1 MKRRSGKELRELFLN
16 FFEEKGCKRYHSFSL
31 VPDDP
36 TLLFTIAGMVPFK
49 PYFLGLKTPE
59 VTRATTAQKCVR
71 TNDIENV
78 GYTARHHTFFEML
91 GNFSFGDY
99 FKPEIIPWA
108 WEFLTERVGLDP
120 NRLYATVY
128 LDDDEA
134 FNIWHEVVGLPEER
148 IFRLGAD
155 DNFWAAGPVGPC
167 GPCSEII
174 YDQGERYSCGKPT
187 CTVGCDCDRYLEI
200 WNLVFMQYNRDKDG
214 NLTPLP
220 KKNIDTGMGL
230 ERLASVVQQVPNDF
244 ETDLFRPIMD
254 KACELVNVKYGED
267 KKKDL
272 AVKVISDHIRASA
285 FMIADGILPSNE
297 GTGYVLRRLIRRC
310 VRYGRLL
317 GIEKPFL
324 TDLLPVVRNSIG
336 DEYQELTE
344 QTSTIEQVLSLEEK
358 KFSSTLAQ
366 GNDLIDTEIE
376 KLKNSGSEELP
387 GTVAFKLYDTFGFP
401 LELTEEI
408 CEERGIRVDT
418 KGFDE
423 AMEEQRERAR
433 ASSKQTSSVI
443 SKNVYTELEDKIG
456 KTPFCGY
463 TKTRC
468 DAQIEAIIVDGAL
481 TDSISEGSE
490 AELVLTDTPFYGEKG
505 GQVGDTGRITGENGM
520 VFEVTD
526 TKYPVAD
533 LIAHKG
539 KLVSGTIKRGDAVS
553 AEINTERRAD
563 IQRHH
568 TSTHLLHEALRRVLG
583 DHVRQAGSLVTPT
596 FLRFDFNHFA
606 PVSLDELREVER
618 MAYAEVLKNKP
629 VTTTIMG
636 LEEAK
641 QSGARALF
649 DEKYGDEVRVL
660 DIKDF
665 STELCGGTHVKATGE
680 IGMVKIIREEGIG
693 SGIRRITAVAGSAA
707 MPLFQSFGG
716 TVTALMTMLGEDVET
731 LQGRIET
738 MLDEKK
744 LVDRKNRELQVKA
757 AMSDIEN
764 SVKPMAN
771 EKGVDLVCEKF
782 DDITPDLLRQIGD
795 RIRQKYPNA
804 LMLLAG
810 VNDEG
815 RVALTA
821 MASDDIVKLGA
832 NAGAMLKAVAAEMGG
847 KGGGRPTLA
856 QGGVQSADKL
866 DAAFRKA
873 PELFHEMMAR
883 AK

>member
-1 MKRRSGKELRELFLN
+1 MERRSGKELRELFLK

-59 VTRATTAQKCVR
+59 VTRATTSQKCVR

-78 GYTARHHTFFEML
+78 GRTARHHTFFEML

-134 FNIWHEVVGLPEER
+134 FDIWHKKVGLPKER

-174 YDQGERYSCGKPT
+174 YDQGEKFSCGKPT

-200 WNLVFMQYNRDKDG
+200 WNLVFMQYNRDEAG

-220 KKNIDTGMGL
+220 HKNIDTGMGL
-230 ERLASVVQQVPNDF
+230 ERLASVVQRVPNDF

-267 KKKDL
+267 PKRDM

-285 FMIADGILPSNE
+285 FMIADGILPAND

-317 GIEKPFL
+317 GIEEPFL
-324 TDLLPVVRNSIG
+324 TKLLPVVRESIG
-336 DEYQELTE
+336 DEYQELKE
-344 QTSTIEQVLSLEEK
+344 QAATIEQVLSLEEER
-358 KFSSTLAQ
+358 FSRTLAQ
-366 GNDLIDTEIE
+366 GSDLLDSEIA
-376 KLKNSGSEELP
+376 KLEAGKENKLP
-387 GTVAFKLYDTFGFP
+387 GDVAFVLYDTFGFP

-408 CEERGIRVDT
+408 CEERGISVD
-418 KGFDE
+418 KDGFE
-423 AMEEQRERAR
+423 AAMEEQRERAR

-443 SKNVYTELEDKIG
+443 SKNVYTELADKIAPS
-456 KTPFCGY
+456 PFCGY
-463 TKTRC
+463 TQVKC
-468 DAQIEAIIVDGAL
+468 EAQVKAIIIDGELAE
-481 TDSISEGSE
+481 SAAAGAE
-490 AELVLTDTPFYGEKG
+490 ADIVLSDTPFYAEKG
-505 GQVGDTGRITGENGM
+505 GQVGDTGTITASGM
-520 VFEVTD
+520 TFEVAD
-526 TKYPVAD
+526 TVYPVAD
-533 LIAHKG
+533 LIVHRG
-539 KLVSGTIKRGDAVS
+539 KVLSGVVKTGDGVT
-553 AEINTERRAD
+553 AEINAERRAE

-568 TSTHLLHEALRRVLG
+568 TATHLMHEALARVLG
-583 DHVRQAGSLVTPT
+583 KHVRQAGSIVTPT

-606 PVSLDELREVER
+606 PVTLDELREVEGIV
-618 MAYAEVLKNKP
+618 YAEVLKNKP
-629 VTTTIMG
+629 VVTTVMAI
-636 LEEAK
+636 EEAK
-641 QSGARALF
+641 KTGARALF

-660 DIKDF
+660 DIEDF
-665 STELCGGTHVKATGE
+665 STELCGGTHVKNTGE
-680 IGMVKIIREEGIG
+680 IGLVKILREEGIG
-693 SGIRRITAVAGSAA
+693 SGIRRITAVAGSSSL
-707 MPLFQSFGG
+707 PLFQSFGLA
-716 TVTALMTMLGEDVET
+716 VTSLVTMVGGDIESLMSKVES
-731 LQGRIET
+731 
-738 MLDEKK
+738 MVDEKK
-744 LVDRKNRELQVKA
+744 VLERKNRELQVKA

-764 SVKPMAN
+764 SVRPKAN
-771 EKGVDLVCEKF
+771 TGGVDLIVEKF
-782 DDITPDLLRQIGD
+782 ENITPDLLRQIGD

-810 VNDEG
+810 VGEEKH
-815 RVALTA
+815 VAFTA
-821 MASDDIVKLGA
+821 MASPDIVKLGA
-832 NAGAMLKAVAAEMGG
+832 NAGSLLKAVAAEMGG
-847 KGGGRPTLA
+847 KGGGSPTLA
-856 QGGVQSADKL
+856 QGGAPSSKDLDKAF
-866 DAAFRKA
+866 AAA
-873 PELFHEMMAR
+873 PKLFEGLMA
-883 AK
+883 KGK

>member
-1 MKRRSGKELRELFLN
+1 MERRSGKELRELFLK

-78 GYTARHHTFFEML
+78 GRTARHHTFFEML

-120 NRLYATVY
+120 DRLYATVY

-134 FNIWHEVVGLPEER
+134 YDIWHEKVGLPKER

-174 YDQGERYSCGKPT
+174 YDQGEKFSCGKPT

-200 WNLVFMQYNRDKDG
+200 WNLVFMQYNRDEAG

-220 KKNIDTGMGL
+220 HKNIDTGMGL
-230 ERLASVVQQVPNDF
+230 ERLASVVQSVPNDF

-267 KKKDL
+267 PKKDM

-285 FMIADGILPSNE
+285 FMIADGILPAND

-317 GIEKPFL
+317 GIEEPFL
-324 TDLLPVVRNSIG
+324 TKLLPVVRESIG
-336 DEYQELTE
+336 DEYQELKE
-344 QTSTIEQVLSLEEK
+344 QAATIEQVLSLEEER
-358 KFSSTLAQ
+358 FSRTLAQ
-366 GNDLIDTEIE
+366 GSDLLDSEIA
-376 KLKNSGSEELP
+376 KLEAGKENKLP
-387 GTVAFKLYDTFGFP
+387 GDVAFVLYDTFGFP

-408 CEERGIRVDT
+408 CEERGISVD
-418 KGFDE
+418 KDGFE
-423 AMEEQRERAR
+423 AAMEEQRERAR

-443 SKNVYTELEDKIG
+443 SKNVYTELADKIAPS
-456 KTPFCGY
+456 PFCGY
-463 TKTRC
+463 TEVKC
-468 DAQIEAIIVDGAL
+468 EAQVKAIIIDGELAE
-481 TDSISEGSE
+481 SAAAGAE
-490 AELVLTDTPFYGEKG
+490 ADIVLSDTPFYAEKG
-505 GQVGDTGRITGENGM
+505 GQVGDTGTITASGM
-520 VFEVTD
+520 TFEVAD
-526 TKYPVAD
+526 TVYPVAD
-533 LIAHKG
+533 LIVHRG
-539 KLVSGTIKRGDAVS
+539 KVLSGVVKTGDGVT
-553 AEINTERRAD
+553 AEINAERRAE

-568 TSTHLLHEALRRVLG
+568 TATHLMHEALARVLG
-583 DHVRQAGSLVTPT
+583 KHVRQAGSIVTPT

-606 PVSLDELREVER
+606 PVTLDELREVEGIV
-618 MAYAEVLKNKP
+618 YAEVLKNKP
-629 VTTTIMG
+629 VVTTVMAI
-636 LEEAK
+636 EEAK
-641 QSGARALF
+641 KTGARALF

-660 DIKDF
+660 DIEDF
-665 STELCGGTHVKATGE
+665 STELCGGTHVKNTGE
-680 IGMVKIIREEGIG
+680 IGLVKILREEGIG
-693 SGIRRITAVAGSAA
+693 SGIRRITAVAGSSSL
-707 MPLFQSFGG
+707 PLFQSFGLA
-716 TVTALMTMLGEDVET
+716 VTSLVTMVGGDIESLMSKVES
-731 LQGRIET
+731 
-738 MLDEKK
+738 MVDEKK
-744 LVDRKNRELQVKA
+744 VLERKNRELQVKA

-764 SVKPMAN
+764 SVRPKAN
-771 EKGVDLVCEKF
+771 TGGVDLIVEKF
-782 DDITPDLLRQIGD
+782 ENITPDLLRQIGD

-810 VNDEG
+810 VGEEKH
-815 RVALTA
+815 VAFTA
-821 MASDDIVKLGA
+821 MASPDIVKLGA
-832 NAGAMLKAVAAEMGG
+832 NAGSLLKAVAAEMGG
-847 KGGGRPTLA
+847 KGGGSPTLA
-856 QGGVQSADKL
+856 QGGAPSSKDLDKAF
-866 DAAFRKA
+866 AAA
-873 PELFHEMMAR
+873 PKLFEGLMA
-883 AK
+883 KGK